1 MEVNFIRLTLGCGK
15 TMIKHMKNA
24 WVLILI
30 EKTQMILNIFL
41 TYDYTA
47 ITLNSLP
54 CIQILRDLIFAK
66 K

>member
-1 MEVNFIRLTLGCGK
+1 
-15 TMIKHMKNA
+15 MKFKNENENA

-54 CIQILRDLIFAK
+54 CIQILRDLILQNNVG
-66 K
+66 